1 MVTCIHSAISTAV
14 DIAMALRKPSAFVPF
29 WYCQS
34 KVIHSYRTCILF
46 CFHFLPCTLHVRNRS
61 VVSLYPSGDPSISTT
76 TSKYCAGQVNDHSN
90 YSRRLGLER
99 FCPALDV
106 TFTFLPPSSSTFRPV
121 YRSICSLGGSCR
133 VTMAYTYTSRVW
145 SATLPQLQHL

>member
-1 MVTCIHSAISTAV
+1 
-14 DIAMALRKPSAFVPF
+14 
-29 WYCQS
+29 
-34 KVIHSYRTCILF
+34 
-46 CFHFLPCTLHVRNRS
+46 
-61 VVSLYPSGDPSISTT
+61 LYPSGDPSISIT

-145 SATLPQLQHL
+145 SATLPQLQHLQIRPRGSGHEFNE